1 MDTALV
7 MQTQDNCSP
16 GLLCD
21 WAQARSI
28 SLDVLRV
35 DRWTR
40 LQSPEEY
47 SAGVLLGSDASLTEG
62 PVDWVAREL
71 DWISEADAAGLPLL
85 GICFGAQALAV
96 AFGGTVTRLPVP
108 ERAWIELAERDRAV
122 VPAGPR
128 VALHEDAIGLP
139 ESATELARN
148 DVGTQ
153 AFAVG
158 PHLGVQFHPEA
169 TPTDVARWAADKG
182 RHIRTELLIGSA
194 ERFPLAAQ
202 SAFALFDA
210 FVERA
215 TPPSI
220 AAGYG
225 RVV

>member
-1 MDTALV
+1 MGTALV

-40 LQSPEEY
+40 LPSPEDY
-47 SAGVLLGSDASLTEG
+47 SAGVLLGSDASLTEV

-71 DWISEADAAGLPLL
+71 DWIAEADAAGLPLL

-108 ERAWIELAERDRAV
+108 ETAWIELAERDPAV
-122 VPAGPR
+122 VPAGPW
-128 VALHEDAIGLP
+128 VASHEDAIGLP
-139 ESATELARN
+139 EAATELARN

-182 RHIRTELLIGSA
+182 RHIRAELLVGSA
-194 ERFPLAAQ
+194 ERFPVAAQ
-202 SAFALFDA
+202 GAFALFDA

-215 TPPSI
+215 GSPSI